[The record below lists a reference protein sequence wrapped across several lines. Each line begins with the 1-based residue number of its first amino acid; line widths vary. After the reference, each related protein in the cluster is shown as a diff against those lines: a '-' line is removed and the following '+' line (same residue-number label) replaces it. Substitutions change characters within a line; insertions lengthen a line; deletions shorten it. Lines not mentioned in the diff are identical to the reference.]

1 MKIMVNKRISP
12 KHLKDMVK
20 DGEALA
26 RKAVAKRIQ
35 EEYLSLMQNDESESV
50 RNIVAERLTK

>member
-1 MKIMVNKRISP
+1 MA
-12 KHLKDMVK
+12 K

-26 RKAVAKRIQ
+26 RKAVAKRIP
-35 EEYLSLMQNDESESV
+35 EEYLTLMHNDESESV